1 MDVEGS
7 WIRPAVVGNPEDE
20 GSWGHWRRA
29 TKRKV
34 KKRREVERPAYTPFT
49 EQWLLHP
56 FSPRIMGVGRRGGAI
71 ELTDAQV
78 ATRFPES

>member
-34 KKRREVERPAYTPFT
+34 KKRREAE
-49 EQWLLHP
+49 
-56 FSPRIMGVGRRGGAI
+56 
-71 ELTDAQV
+71 
-78 ATRFPES
+78 

>member
-34 KKRREVERPAYTPFT
+34 KKRRF
-49 EQWLLHP
+49 
-56 FSPRIMGVGRRGGAI
+56 
-71 ELTDAQV
+71 DAANLSSGIYFYEIRTANFNSV
-78 ATRFPES
+78 KKMTLVR

>member
-34 KKRREVERPAYTPFT
+34 KKRRAKEKYGDEIKPGTFK
-49 EQWLLHP
+49 
-56 FSPRIMGVGRRGGAI
+56 G
-71 ELTDAQV
+71 
-78 ATRFPES
+78 

>member
-34 KKRREVERPAYTPFT
+34 KKRRVERHF
-49 EQWLLHP
+49 E
-56 FSPRIMGVGRRGGAI
+56 IIG
-71 ELTDAQV
+71 D
-78 ATRFPES
+78 